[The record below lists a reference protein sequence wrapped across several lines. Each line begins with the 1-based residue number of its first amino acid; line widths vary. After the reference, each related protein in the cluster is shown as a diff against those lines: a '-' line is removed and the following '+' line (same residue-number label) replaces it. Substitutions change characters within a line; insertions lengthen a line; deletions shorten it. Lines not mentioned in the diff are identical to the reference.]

1 MMMRESTRRRGGGRG
16 KRRRRR
22 RERRDDGGGG
32 FRRIFARVASSNA
45 VALFVVIGLLTSPS
59 FVLQKGG
66 ASASS
71 ATLGDDDVII
81 TPGGAPSEN
90 CEALHPSVIVYNR
103 IPKAG
108 STFMTEL
115 LKRLKRR
122 NQFDLKNGQWWFH
135 HNHAQTRKVI
145 LRALYD
151 SETSEDASWT
161 NGGIKRTMIVNHANF
176 PEIVFA
182 KDLAYIN
189 VLRDPVQQAVSH
201 YYYHNRTH
209 LTKALGSRGI
219 NDCIESAH
227 VEQCI
232 DSPRNEQ
239 TEYFCGRELDVEE
252 NQARQK
258 RRRHARTFRYKYSG
272 EWRWSPVSSC
282 SKLSRGD
289 KLKLSIA
296 NLKRHYVVGYAD
308 KLEEFIKALEKK
320 FPDFFRGASE
330 TYDRMKLERI
340 EEKKL
345 NIERGNHPGYVLPN
359 PTSQKFIERRQDLDV
374 QFYKVGK
381 AQADELIEACN
392 QV

>member
-1 MMMRESTRRRGGGRG
+1 MMMMTRESTREGRRRKNDDDGNEKKTVVVSPALLARVAFSNAATFRRHRSSRFDTIFVLRLG
-16 KRRRRR
+16 RRRRR
-22 RERRDDGGGG
+22 LW
-32 FRRIFARVASSNA
+32 VMTTSSTRG
-45 VALFVVIGLLTSPS
+45 V
-59 FVLQKGG
+59 
-66 ASASS
+66 
-71 ATLGDDDVII
+71 
-81 TPGGAPSEN
+81 PSEN

-115 LKRLKRR
+115 LERLKRR

-182 KDLAYIN
+182 KELAYIN

-258 RRRHARTFRYKYSG
+258 RRRHARTFRYRYSG

-296 NLKRHYVVGYAD
+296 NLKRHYVFGYAD
-308 KLEEFIKALEKK
+308 KLEEFIKVLEKS
-320 FPDFFRGASE
+320 FRFF
-330 TYDRMKLERI
+330 
-340 EEKKL
+340 
-345 NIERGNHPGYVLPN
+345 
-359 PTSQKFIERRQDLDV
+359 
-374 QFYKVGK
+374 
-381 AQADELIEACN
+381 
-392 QV
+392 